1 MSGPSALP
9 DLAEGPDCTY
19 GAAVALD
26 EGLLRLTAHNPSIM
40 TGPGTNSYVVGD
52 DEVVVLDP
60 GPDDEAHLAALHRE
74 IAGRTVRG
82 VAVTHHH
89 SDHAPGARALA
100 DQVGA
105 PVVGFG
111 HAQLDVD
118 VQAREGMVLTAGTWR
133 LVAWFTP
140 GHASD
145 HVCFLE
151 PTRGWLFTG
160 DHLMQGSTVTIF
172 PPDGDLTA
180 YLANVAR
187 VRDDVRLVRLAPG
200 HGRVLAPPQAAAA
213 AVLEHRAQR
222 AAIVLRALR
231 DHGPASA
238 GSLLPYAYADVGPE
252 RAVVATATCWAH
264 LLGLE
269 DDGLA
274 RRDGAREDPDA
285 RFEAIVT

>member
-1 MSGPSALP
+1 VSGPSPLP
-9 DLAEGPDCTY
+9 DLAEGPECIH
-19 GAAVALD
+19 GVAVQLD
-26 EGLLRLTAHNPSIM
+26 ECLTRLTAPNPSIM

-52 DEVVVLDP
+52 DEVVVIDP
-60 GPDDEAHLAALHRE
+60 GPDDKGHLAALVRE
-74 IAGRTVRG
+74 IAGRTVRA

-100 DQVGA
+100 DQVRA
-105 PVVGFG
+105 PVVGYG
-111 HAQLDVD
+111 HAQLEVD
-118 VQAREGMVLTAGTWR
+118 VQALEGMVLTAGSWR

-151 PTRGWLFTG
+151 PSRGWLFTG

-180 YLANVAR
+180 YLENVAR
-187 VRDDVRLVRLAPG
+187 VRDDHQLLRLAPG

-222 AAIVLRALR
+222 AAIVLQALR
-231 DHGPASA
+231 DHGPGSA
-238 GSLLPYAYADVGPE
+238 AALVPYAYADVGPE
-252 RAVVATATCWAH
+252 RTVVATATCWAH

-269 DDGLA
+269 DDGIA
-274 RRDGAREDPDA
+274 RREGARDDPDA
-285 RFEAIVT
+285 RFELIVT